1 MKISKINI
9 VLQLSLLS
17 LFGCSFTHLPSD
29 VQKSISS
36 TESGI
41 DGANR
46 SIAQAKNK
54 QADNFIKHSNTG
66 FFGNQV
72 IVGDNASI
80 LPPVFNNPIQLDQ
93 QYFGLR
99 SISSSI
105 TDLTQIPTMIDLSSD
120 DNDVCRSIRVTQQTG
135 NLIDLLNLIAAKCDI
150 GWTYKGGNLVLSDT
164 QTKTWDVKG
173 IPGDTQ
179 VQNQIQNQTGI
190 QGQSGA
196 NGTSSGSGG
205 GGGSTGQSQANANQ
219 STTQNIAFNLQNNL
233 WQNLKDGIQAI
244 LSKTGKVSISPATSS
259 LTVTDRP
266 SVLLRVDQY
275 MHDQNATLKRMVMI
289 DVQVYN
295 VAVTKQDNYGINWN
309 LVLAG
314 AGSSFSVNG
323 AAVTPGTVGGTSTFS
338 PSPVFIPS
346 NTTQAF
352 TFGVPTTAGTALSGS
367 QLIINALSQQNK
379 TSLVTSTAVTTISN
393 QPVPVQF
400 VNQQSYLSSVS
411 TTVTGSAGT
420 AQTALTPG
428 QLTTGFSLNILPVI
442 EENGNV
448 NMQLALNVSS
458 LTAIQQFSSNG
469 SSIQLPQT
477 SQSNL
482 MQKVIIKSGDTF
494 VVSGFDSNNNQ
505 ITNTGVGGIYNWIF
519 GGGVSAQNVRN
530 RMIVLV
536 TPHVVDTQ

>member
-1 MKISKINI
+1 MQISKKSI

-54 QADNFIKHSNTG
+54 REDNFIRHSNTG
-66 FFGNQV
+66 FFGSQV
-72 IVGDNASI
+72 IVGDNTSM
-80 LPPVFNNPIQLDQ
+80 LPPIFNNPIQLDQ

-120 DNDVCRSIRVTQQTG
+120 ENDVCRSVRVTQQTG

-164 QTKTWDVKG
+164 QTKTWNIKG

-205 GGGSTGQSQANANQ
+205 GGGATGQSQANANQ

-244 LSKTGKVSISPATSS
+244 ISKTGKVSISPATSS

-275 MHDQNATLKRMVMI
+275 IHDQNATLKRMVMI

-323 AAVTPGTVGGTSTFS
+323 AAVTPGSIGGTS
-338 PSPVFIPS
+338 
-346 NTTQAF
+346 
-352 TFGVPTTAGTALSGS
+352 LSGS

-494 VVSGFDSNNNQ
+494 VVSGFDSNSNQ
-505 ITNTGVGGIYNWIF
+505 ITNTGIGGIYNWIL

>member
-1 MKISKINI
+1 MKISKISI

-17 LFGCSFTHLPSD
+17 LFGCSVTSLPSD
-29 VQKSISS
+29 VQKSINS

-54 QADNFIKHSNTG
+54 HADNFIKHSSTG
-66 FFGNQV
+66 FFGSQV
-72 IVGDNASI
+72 IVGDNASV

-135 NLIDLLNLIAAKCDI
+135 NLMDLLNLIAAKCDI

-164 QTKTWDVKG
+164 QTKTWSVKG

-205 GGGSTGQSQANANQ
+205 GGGATGQSQANSNQ
-219 STTQNIAFNLQNNL
+219 TTTQNIAFNLQNNL
-233 WQNLKDGIQAI
+233 WLNLKDGIQAI

-266 SVLLRVDQY
+266 SILLRVDQY

-309 LVLAG
+309 LVLSG
-314 AGSSFSVNG
+314 AGEGSFTVNG
-323 AAVTPGTVGGTSTFS
+323 QAVTPGQTGGTSAFS
-338 PSPVFIPS
+338 ASPVFVPS

-352 TFGVPTTAGTALSGS
+352 TFSALGSSLSGS
-367 QLIINALSQQNK
+367 QLIVNALSTQNK
-379 TSLVTSTAVTTISN
+379 TSLVTSTAVSTISN

-428 QLTTGFSLNILPVI
+428 QITTGFSLNILPVI

-519 GGGVSAQNVRN
+519 GGGVSAENIRN
-530 RMIVLV
+530 RMIVLI